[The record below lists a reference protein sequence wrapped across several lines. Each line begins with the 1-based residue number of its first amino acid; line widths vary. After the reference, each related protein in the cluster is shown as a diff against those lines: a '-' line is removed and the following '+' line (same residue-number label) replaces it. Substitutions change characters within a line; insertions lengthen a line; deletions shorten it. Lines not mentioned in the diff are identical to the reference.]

1 MSMMIFLMILNVISM
16 YKKIMVGI
24 CWCVFLLLSF
34 FKVLKMVV
42 VVVLY
47 GIDILCVVKIII
59 VDILLKENCYIFFV
73 F

>member
-24 CWCVFLLLSF
+24 RWCVFLLLSF

-59 VDILLKENCYIFFV
+59 VDIL
-73 F
+73 

>member
-24 CWCVFLLLSF
+24 CWYVFLLLSF

-59 VDILLKENCYIFFV
+59 VDILLKENSYIFFV